1 MYLEYVEQGAYGGK
15 NTTFPLRTQ
24 TVFIPQISC
33 NDISQKTFSV
43 EKTTEDT
50 IEWMFKLKKVLNTFI
65 LSRIYQLVE
74 YFNDPVTIANFR
86 KEMYLRP
93 TGSYLLMAQ
102 VITKQAENVM
112 ELLANNYLF
121 YLKHELWHEKCVIR
135 INLIFLL
142 LLDCLKLTP
151 KSLIFTKWMMNE
163 FVTSHHG
170 KISQHLA
177 SIIQPRQLNKNQRFK
192 Q

>member
-1 MYLEYVEQGAYGGK
+1 
-15 NTTFPLRTQ
+15 
-24 TVFIPQISC
+24 
-33 NDISQKTFSV
+33 
-43 EKTTEDT
+43 
-50 IEWMFKLKKVLNTFI
+50 MFKLKKVLNTFI

-121 YLKHELWHEKCVIR
+121 YLKHEL
-135 INLIFLL
+135 
-142 LLDCLKLTP
+142 
-151 KSLIFTKWMMNE
+151 
-163 FVTSHHG
+163 
-170 KISQHLA
+170 
-177 SIIQPRQLNKNQRFK
+177 
-192 Q
+192 

>member
-1 MYLEYVEQGAYGGK
+1 
-15 NTTFPLRTQ
+15 
-24 TVFIPQISC
+24 
-33 NDISQKTFSV
+33 
-43 EKTTEDT
+43 
-50 IEWMFKLKKVLNTFI
+50 MFKLKKVLNTFI

-74 YFNDPVTIANFR
+74 YFNDPVNIANFR

-112 ELLANNYLF
+112 ELLAKNYLF
-121 YLKHELWHEKCVIR
+121 YLKHVLWHEKCVIR

-151 KSLIFTKWMMNE
+151 KSLIFTK
-163 FVTSHHG
+163 
-170 KISQHLA
+170 
-177 SIIQPRQLNKNQRFK
+177 
-192 Q
+192 